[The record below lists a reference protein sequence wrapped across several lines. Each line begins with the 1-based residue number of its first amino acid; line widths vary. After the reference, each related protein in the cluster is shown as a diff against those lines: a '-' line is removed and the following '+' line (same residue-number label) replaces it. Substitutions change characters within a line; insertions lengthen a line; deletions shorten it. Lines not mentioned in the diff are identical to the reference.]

1 LRNAELQVPRV
12 AKARGLDAEKV
23 RALVRQNT
31 DSPDLGVLGDPGI
44 NVLKVNLALDGLGAA
59 GGGSH

>member
-1 LRNAELQVPRV
+1 V